1 MRRLLLFLTATIALS
16 LAVQGGVV
24 RLAILSDV
32 HVTPGNANEGKLRE
46 AVAEINAADVDA
58 VMLTG
63 DLTNEG
69 SDEQLL
75 NIKGILDGITHPFYI
90 IPGNHENNWSQSACK
105 TCGVATVLCSPWT
118 IWWSWA

>member
-1 MRRLLLFLTATIALS
+1 MKRFISLITSVFLVA

-58 VMLTG
+58 VMMTG

-69 SDEQLL
+69 SD
-75 NIKGILDGITHPFYI
+75 
-90 IPGNHENNWSQSACK
+90 
-105 TCGVATVLCSPWT
+105 V
-118 IWWSWA
+118 